1 MNIIDKI
8 KTAWAFKTIA
18 EKEIREAQMPTTTG
32 KPGWKT
38 STFWVKIFTVD
49 APVLYMGI
57 KGFLPAKTAALIEVL
72 AMGIYTIYRTIDGM
86 TQQIQAVKLANG
98 PVTTGASGEATTA
111 TATVTTTPA

>member
-1 MNIIDKI
+1 MKIIDEI
-8 KTAWAFKTIA
+8 KALWTFRSTGQQIYQ
-18 EKEIREAQMPTTTG
+18 EAKMPTVTG

-49 APVLYMGI
+49 MPVLYMGI

-98 PVTTGASGEATTA
+98 PVATTSGAETATA
-111 TATVTTTPA
+111 TATVGPV